1 MKRTYERM
9 PRVLGLG
16 IALAVLA
23 GGASA
28 AGLAVKPLAA
38 GLSFDS
44 LTRTVVWQ
52 GDEADS
58 RLAASLFTARAELGL
73 GGRGIV
79 LGLFA
84 GLALSDAS
92 GLVFRGLPISLQ
104 YDGSAVAGLAFGAD
118 LLAPITRLGEFEIK
132 GAGRIVYMSGMSK
145 TWPLEGFAVE
155 GQAKGKPG
163 WLEASVG
170 PRVEYR
176 FFGKVVPYV
185 ELSARWL
192 TASFRMDETLGE
204 LEGSET
210 KKVGGDFAFG
220 AALGADAEVS
230 RRVALRGRIGIMP
243 FAGGVD
249 TLATVGVLYRF

>member
-44 LTRTVVWQ
+44 FTRTVVWK
-52 GDEADS
+52 GDETDS
-58 RLAASLFTARAELGL
+58 RLAASLLTARAELGL
-73 GGRGIV
+73 GRRGVV

-84 GLALSDAS
+84 GLAFSDAS
-92 GLVFRGLPISLQ
+92 GLVFGHLPISLR
-104 YDGSAVAGLAFGAD
+104 YDGSAVAGLSVGAD
-118 LLAPITRLGEFEIK
+118 ILAPIAKLGEFEIN
-132 GAGRIVYMSGMSK
+132 GAGRIVYTSGMSK

-155 GQAKGKPG
+155 GEAKGKPG

-170 PRVEYR
+170 PRVEYLE
-176 FFGKVVPYV
+176 FGKVVPYV

-210 KKVGGDFAFG
+210 KKVGGDIAFG

-230 RRVALRGRIGIMP
+230 RRVALRGKIGILP
-243 FAGGVD
+243 FPGGVD
-249 TLATVGVLYRF
+249 TVATVGVLYRF